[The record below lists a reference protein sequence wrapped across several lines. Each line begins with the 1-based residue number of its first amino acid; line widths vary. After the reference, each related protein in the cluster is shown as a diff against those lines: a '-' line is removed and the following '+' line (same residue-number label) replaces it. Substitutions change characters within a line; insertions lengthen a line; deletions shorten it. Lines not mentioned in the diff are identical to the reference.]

1 MLTKIDNSVKFGKK
15 QGGFGIEIL
24 YPGTMVPD
32 SDDTGIAT
40 IGRIDQAMVTPGT
53 LIPMHPHRDDE
64 ILTYLRKGK
73 VKHLD
78 SEGKT
83 GQISNTNL
91 MMMNAGA
98 RFYHEELVLV
108 EEGVL
113 EGLQIFIRP
122 EQSGLKPTV
131 QFHEFADT
139 YSMNEWRAI
148 AGKEE
153 SYPLQIRSSTWI
165 FDMRLQKDQSQVLP
179 TMPIVRASCLLYVF
193 DGEVLVQGGITLTK
207 GESMFI
213 ENEAITFTAR
223 QTSDMVLFVT
233 DKNSR
238 YATNGMYSGNQRK

>member
-1 MLTKIDNSVKFGKK
+1 MLTKIDNTVKFGKK
-15 QGGFGIEIL
+15 VGGFGIEIL
-24 YPGTMVPD
+24 FPGTIIPD

-40 IGRIDQAMVTPGT
+40 IGRIDQVLITPGT

-64 ILTYLRKGK
+64 ILTYMRKGK

-83 GQISNTNL
+83 GQLSNTNL
-91 MMMNAGA
+91 MMMNAGS
-98 RFYHEELVLV
+98 RFSHEELVL
-108 EEGVL
+108 EEGGML
-113 EGLQIFIRP
+113 EGLQIFLRP

-131 QFHEFADT
+131 QFHDFSDT
-139 YSMNEWRAI
+139 YSINEWRAI
-148 AGKEE
+148 AGKET

-165 FDMRLQKDQSQVLP
+165 LDMRLQKDHPQGLP
-179 TMPIVRASCLLYVF
+179 PMPVERASCLLYVF
-193 DGEVLVQGGITLTK
+193 DGEVLVQGEIALTK
-207 GESMFI
+207 GESLFI

-223 QTSDMVLFVT
+223 QTSDVVLFVT